1 MTHTSTEQP
10 EALRLADIV
19 ERLNVGV
26 HSQAIAEEY
35 SAAAAELRRL
45 HERDMRADVQIKELL
60 QVIEDLERGSK
71 MLSQRVR
78 ELGETARENR
88 SRRVIEL
95 EQRIAEMEEQMASI
109 GAGGV
114 EPLRGSHQ
122 ARECREAL
130 AACINLLKK
139 TPKITQNI
147 YVGKDRQSW
156 GAQAKIVLEAAL
168 AAQAKKVEQ
177 Q

>member
-1 MTHTSTEQP
+1 MSNYESWRISYQSS
-10 EALRLADIV
+10 E
-19 ERLNVGV
+19 
-26 HSQAIAEEY
+26 
-35 SAAAAELRRL
+35 AAARSAWQEMIRL
-45 HERDMRADVQIKELL
+45 HHRVNEL
-60 QVIEDLERGSK
+60 EA
-71 MLSQRVR
+71 MLS
-78 ELGETARENR
+78 A
-88 SRRVIEL
+88 
-95 EQRIAEMEEQMASI
+95 I

-130 AACINLLKK
+130 AACIKLLKK